1 MWPGMQRMTTKRCH
15 QFYGGDYK
23 YIHARCSR
31 LSTYQI
37 KPNKAYQPNQTKK
50 KHTKSTRPNLF
61 NQTYQTKPTKTNLP
75 HQTNQIKHRKPNLG
89 ILVLK
94 GTGKCFLKRSQFL
107 CDSRDPAWP
116 DWSDSRCKEFREY
129 FVWNCFFST
138 SSLCCLV
145 SVSVLRLQ
153 FYRTHIFHLES
164 YRNFRNSPMLSPWS
178 LSLHRVC
185 SRLLSIDQIDG
196 YLLLFFYLKLFWY
209 PSKNFAKNFSNG
221 QILDH
226 LFEEKNRSEILWA
239 IGPSSPS

>member
-1 MWPGMQRMTTKRCH
+1 MQRRTTKRCH

-107 CDSRDPAWP
+107 CDSGTLLGLTDLILGAKN
-116 DWSDSRCKEFREY
+116 SENILCEI
-129 FVWNCFFST
+129 VFSPHHHCAV
-138 SSLCCLV
+138 LCPC
-145 SVSVLRLQ
+145 
-153 FYRTHIFHLES
+153 
-164 YRNFRNSPMLSPWS
+164 
-178 LSLHRVC
+178 LSLD
-185 SRLLSIDQIDG
+185 SNFTGLIFSIWNPTGI
-196 YLLLFFYLKLFWY
+196 
-209 PSKNFAKNFSNG
+209 
-221 QILDH
+221 
-226 LFEEKNRSEILWA
+226 SETPQCFPLEV
-239 IGPSSPS
+239 

>member
-37 KPNKAYQPNQTKK
+37 K
-50 KHTKSTRPNLF
+50 PNLF

-196 YLLLFFYLKLFWY
+196 YLLLFFYLKLSDIPLKISQKALEMDKY
-209 PSKNFAKNFSNG
+209 LTICLKKKTGLRYCG
-221 QILDH
+221 QLAH
-226 LFEEKNRSEILWA
+226 HPLV
-239 IGPSSPS
+239 